1 MSNDIHWFDGPLETL
16 LVSPTGA
23 VGLDLARRGVRVESG
38 AKVAAPF
45 RFGRLRSSIRTA
57 PGDASGSFVVCV
69 MVVASTGA
77 AVTIG
82 SDVEYSGYQEL
93 GTRYMAANPYLRPSL
108 PLAA

>member
-1 MSNDIHWFDGPLETL
+1 MTNVINWFNGPLETL
-16 LVSPTGA
+16 LVSPTGP
-23 VGLDLARRGVRVESG
+23 VGLDLARRALRVESG

-45 RFGRLRSSIRTA
+45 EFGRLRASIRTA

-69 MVVASTGA
+69 IVASSTGA

-82 SDVEYSGYQEL
+82 SDVEYSGYQEM
-93 GTRYMAANPYLRPSL
+93 GTRFMEPNAYLRPSL